1 MPQPKQ
7 HCERRDELA
16 EGLVDLAIRL
26 SIAAVEMARVAGAS
40 DDEVFVR
47 AKVEMERL
55 RDESE
60 AVRTELTH
68 HRLKH
73 GC

>member
-7 HCERRDELA
+7 YCERRNQLA
-16 EGLVDLAIRL
+16 DSLVEIAVRL

-40 DDEVFVR
+40 ENPTFAKAKAEV
-47 AKVEMERL
+47 ERL
-55 RDESE
+55 RDEGE
-60 AVRTELTH
+60 NLRGELSH

>member
-7 HCERRDELA
+7 YCERRNELA
-16 EGLVDLAIRL
+16 EVLVDVAVRL
-26 SIAAVEMARVAGAS
+26 SIAAVEMARIAGVSESRSFLKAKA
-40 DDEVFVR
+40 EV
-47 AKVEMERL
+47 ERL
-55 RDESE
+55 RDEGE
-60 AVRTELTH
+60 NIRTELSH